1 MPLRLGILIS
11 GRGSNMLALLDYAQQ
26 EENDVEVATVLADG
40 EAPGLAIAAA
50 RGIATKSIPKRAD
63 ESRND
68 HEKRIIDALEAQG
81 AELICLAGYMRL
93 VSPEFCATFAGR
105 MLNIHPSLLPRH
117 KGLDTHE
124 KAIKA
129 GDNEHGC
136 SVHLVTPGMDEG
148 PVLGQ
153 RRVKVRA
160 DDTAETLAAR
170 VLAEEHRLYPLVV
183 GAVAAG
189 LLDTSWGN
197 ATLREGGVKGK
208 IEGLPYPLKWPAV

>member
-11 GRGSNMLALLDYAQQ
+11 GRGSNMLALLDYAAQD
-26 EENDVEVATVLADG
+26 ESDVEVATVLADG
-40 EAPGLAIAAA
+40 EAPGLEIAAA
-50 RGIATKSIPKRAD
+50 SGIATEAIPKLAE

-68 HEKRIIDALEAQG
+68 HEKRIISALEAQG

-93 VSPEFCATFAGR
+93 VSPQFCTRFAGR

-129 GDNEHGC
+129 GDPEHGC

-160 DDTAETLAAR
+160 DDTADTLAAR
-170 VLAEEHRLYPLVV
+170 VLVEEHRLYPLVV

-189 LLDTSWGN
+189 LLTTSGGN
-197 ATLREGGVKGK
+197 TYLKEGDVKGR
-208 IEGLPYPLKWPAV
+208 IDGLPYPLKWPAV

>member
-26 EENDVEVATVLADG
+26 EESDVEVATVLADG
-40 EAPGLAIAAA
+40 EAPGLAIAAD

-68 HEKRIIDALEAQG
+68 HEKRIIAALEAQG

-93 VSPEFCATFAGR
+93 VSPEFCARFAGR

-189 LLDTSWGN
+189 LLDTSGGN
-197 ATLREGGVKGK
+197 ATLREGGIKGK

>member
-26 EENDVEVATVLADG
+26 EESDVEVATVLADG

-189 LLDTSWGN
+189 LLDTSGGN

>member
-26 EENDVEVATVLADG
+26 EESDVEVATVLADG

-68 HEKRIIDALEAQG
+68 HEKRIIAALEAQG

-189 LLDTSWGN
+189 LLDTSGGN

>member
-26 EENDVEVATVLADG
+26 EESDVEVATVLADG

-160 DDTAETLAAR
+160 GETAETLAAR

-189 LLDTSWGN
+189 LLDTSGGN

>member
-26 EENDVEVATVLADG
+26 EESDVEVATVLADG

-50 RGIATKSIPKRAD
+50 RGIATNSIPKRAD

-68 HEKRIIDALEAQG
+68 HEKRIIAALEAQG

-189 LLDTSWGN
+189 LLDTSGGN

>member
-1 MPLRLGILIS
+1 
-11 GRGSNMLALLDYAQQ
+11 MLALLDYAQQ
-26 EENDVEVATVLADG
+26 EESDVEVATVLADG

-50 RGIATKSIPKRAD
+50 RGIAAKGIPKRAD

-68 HEKRIIDALEAQG
+68 HEKRIIAALEAQG

-93 VSPEFCATFAGR
+93 VSPEFCARFAGR

-170 VLAEEHRLYPLVV
+170 VLEEEHRLYPLVV

-189 LLDTSWGN
+189 LLDTSGGN

>member
-1 MPLRLGILIS
+1 
-11 GRGSNMLALLDYAQQ
+11 MLALLDYAQQ

>member
-26 EENDVEVATVLADG
+26 EESDVEVATVLADG